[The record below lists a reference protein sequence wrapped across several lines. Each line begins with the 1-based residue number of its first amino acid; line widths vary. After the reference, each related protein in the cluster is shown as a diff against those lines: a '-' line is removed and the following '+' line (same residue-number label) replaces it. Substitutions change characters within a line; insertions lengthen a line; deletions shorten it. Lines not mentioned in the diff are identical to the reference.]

1 MFILLSPRS
10 FLIKFDLGFSIYKRK
25 MNPYSIALI
34 ICALT
39 SFFLGVHAL
48 QYKHNPIA
56 KAFSGL
62 TLTSTLY
69 ILGYGLEIASNQ
81 PNTAIFWYHFQYIGI
96 PFIPAFW
103 LILSFYY
110 SNRLTSWRKP
120 ICYITLLLSVAFT
133 LLVATNPYHHLYRH
147 NVEFFYVNGL
157 MLSTFD
163 KNIAYWFFQVYL
175 NGSMLIGNLL
185 LFHAIIHSTKKQKV
199 QATIMFTGSVIPWL
213 FVIVYQLGG
222 APYGID
228 IITFSLGLASMFY
241 AWGLSKYQLIN
252 IEYITYERIFENIE
266 SGIAIID
273 SQGYIRK
280 LNKSVA
286 DMLHIQEDEV
296 GIHYSKAFATAP
308 TLVELINSGLS
319 QKAEV
324 TVSKSGENSYY
335 QVSLLPI
342 SSSSEVSAFGQIVFF
357 YNITDIK
364 QNELIIKQNELR
376 LKELIATKDK
386 FFSIIAHDLKGPIG
400 GMNTLLEFINSS
412 EYNTTQ
418 EQMELYLNQLESVS
432 KNTYN
437 LLENLLT
444 WARIQRGEI
453 ELNKEKTNILNVIKD
468 SIRVV
473 SNSAYN
479 KSIAIET
486 NCSPNLEAHIDREM
500 VQLIIRNLLGNA
512 IKYSHKN
519 STISI
524 TAELDAGYITLI
536 TKDQGIGMNEQTAAS
551 LFRIS
556 SKIQSKEGTKGEKG
570 TGLGLLL
577 CKEFAELHNGT
588 IWVDSIPEKGSTF
601 YVKLPA

>member
-1 MFILLSPRS
+1 
-10 FLIKFDLGFSIYKRK
+10 

-34 ICALT
+34 ISALI
-39 SFFLGVHAL
+39 SFFLGVYAL

-103 LILSFYY
+103 LILSVYY
-110 SNRLTSWRKP
+110 SNRFTKWRKS
-120 ICYITLLLSVAFT
+120 ICYTTLMLSVAFAI
-133 LLVATNPYHHLYRH
+133 LVATNPYHHLYRH
-147 NVEFFYVNGL
+147 NIEFYYASGL
-157 MLSTFD
+157 TLSSFD

-175 NGSMLIGNLL
+175 NGSILIGNLL
-185 LFHAIIHSTKKQKV
+185 LFHAIIHSTRKQKA
-199 QATIMFTGSVIPWL
+199 QASIMFTSSVIPWI
-213 FVIVYQLGG
+213 FVIVYQLDG

-228 IITFSLGLASMFY
+228 IITFSLGLTSILY

-273 SQGYIRK
+273 EQGLVRNVNHSIYK
-280 LNKSVA
+280 TLPYNK
-286 DMLHIQEDEV
+286 DLIGH
-296 GIHYSKAFATAP
+296 HYSKVFSSVPEVIELLNNGSLQKVEATISNNN
-308 TLVELINSGLS
+308 E
-319 QKAEV
+319 K
-324 TVSKSGENSYY
+324 SYY
-335 QVSLLPI
+335 QVSILPI
-342 SSSSEVSAFGQIVFF
+342 SSNDIGSTFGHIIFF

-364 QNELIIKQNELR
+364 QNELIITENQSK

-412 EYNTTQ
+412 EYNATQ
-418 EQMELYLNQLESVS
+418 EQMALYLNQLESVS

-453 ELNKEKTNILNVIKD
+453 EIVKTSVKILTVIKD
-468 SIRVV
+468 NVKVV
-473 SNSAYN
+473 SSSACN
-479 KSIAIET
+479 KLIAIET
-486 NCSPNLEAHIDREM
+486 ICPDSLKATIDGEM
-500 VQLIIRNLLGNA
+500 IKLIIRNLLSNA
-512 IKYSHKN
+512 IKYTQN
-519 STISI
+519 NGTITI
-524 TAELDAGYITLI
+524 KAESDGDYVLI
-536 TKDQGIGMNEQTAAS
+536 SVADNGIGIPEQVAVN
-551 LFRIS
+551 LFNVNN
-556 SKIQSKEGTKGEKG
+556 KIQSKEGTKGEKG
-570 TGLGLLL
+570 TGLGLIL
-577 CKEFAELHNGT
+577 CKEFTGLHKGT
-588 IWVDSIPEKGSTF
+588 IWVESIPDKGSTF